1 MSLSSTVNYNVQNSH
16 GNLAT
21 KMLKSIN
28 MIMLQCCLVLTM
40 SQNILLAET
49 SNSGEN
55 FIINKTREISQN
67 IKCLVC
73 QNQSIDES
81 NSEIA
86 KDLKVLIKNK
96 LKDGVSDDEIY
107 NFLRD
112 RYGDSILLRP
122 PLKTNTILLW
132 FLPFI
137 ILVFGSFFVIR
148 FFKSNY

>member
-1 MSLSSTVNYNVQNSH
+1 
-16 GNLAT
+16 
-21 KMLKSIN
+21 MLKSIN
-28 MIMLQCCLVLTM
+28 MIMLQCCLVLTL

-96 LKDGVSDDEIY
+96 IKDGVSDDEIY

-112 RYGDSILLRP
+112 RYGDSILLKP

-148 FFKSNY
+148 FFKSNYK

>member
-1 MSLSSTVNYNVQNSH
+1 
-16 GNLAT
+16 
-21 KMLKSIN
+21 MLKSIN
-28 MIMLQCCLVLTM
+28 MIMLLCCLVLKM
-40 SQNILLAET
+40 SQNTLLAET
-49 SNSGEN
+49 SNSSGN

-112 RYGDSILLRP
+112 RYGDSILLKP

-148 FFKSNY
+148 FFKSNYK

>member
-1 MSLSSTVNYNVQNSH
+1 
-16 GNLAT
+16 
-21 KMLKSIN
+21 MLKSIN
-28 MIMLQCCLVLTM
+28 MIMLLYCLVLTM
-40 SQNILLAET
+40 SQNTLLAET
-49 SNSGEN
+49 SNSGGN

-96 LKDGVSDDEIY
+96 LKDGLSDDEIY

-112 RYGDSILLRP
+112 RYGDSILLKP

-137 ILVFGSFFVIR
+137 ILVFGSFFVIK
-148 FFKSNY
+148 FFKSNYK

>member
-1 MSLSSTVNYNVQNSH
+1 
-16 GNLAT
+16 
-21 KMLKSIN
+21 MLKSIN
-28 MIMLQCCLVLTM
+28 MIMLHCCLVLIM

-107 NFLRD
+107 IFLRD
-112 RYGDSILLRP
+112 RYGDSILLKP

-137 ILVFGSFFVIR
+137 ILVFGSFFVIK
-148 FFKSNY
+148 FFKSNYK

>member
-1 MSLSSTVNYNVQNSH
+1 
-16 GNLAT
+16 
-21 KMLKSIN
+21 
-28 MIMLQCCLVLTM
+28 MIMLLCCLVLTM
-40 SQNILLAET
+40 PQNTLLAET
-49 SNSGEN
+49 SNSGGN

-112 RYGDSILLRP
+112 RYGDSILLKP

-148 FFKSNY
+148 FFKSNYK

>member
-1 MSLSSTVNYNVQNSH
+1 
-16 GNLAT
+16 
-21 KMLKSIN
+21 MLKSIN
-28 MIMLQCCLVLTM
+28 MIMLLCCLVLTM
-40 SQNILLAET
+40 SQNTLLAET
-49 SNSGEN
+49 SNSGRN

-112 RYGDSILLRP
+112 RYGDSILLKP

-148 FFKSNY
+148 FFKSNYK

>member
-1 MSLSSTVNYNVQNSH
+1 
-16 GNLAT
+16 
-21 KMLKSIN
+21 MLKSIN
-28 MIMLQCCLVLTM
+28 MIMLLCCLVLTM
-40 SQNILLAET
+40 SQNTLLAET
-49 SNSGEN
+49 SNSGGN

-112 RYGDSILLRP
+112 RYGDSILLKP

-137 ILVFGSFFVIR
+137 ILVFGSFFVIK
-148 FFKSNY
+148 FFKSNYK

>member
-1 MSLSSTVNYNVQNSH
+1 
-16 GNLAT
+16 
-21 KMLKSIN
+21 MLKSIN
-28 MIMLQCCLVLTM
+28 MIILLCCLVLTM
-40 SQNILLAET
+40 SQNTLLAET
-49 SNSGEN
+49 SNSGGN

-148 FFKSNY
+148 FFKSNYK

>member
-1 MSLSSTVNYNVQNSH
+1 
-16 GNLAT
+16 
-21 KMLKSIN
+21 
-28 MIMLQCCLVLTM
+28 MIMLQCCLVLIM

-107 NFLRD
+107 IFLRD
-112 RYGDSILLRP
+112 RYGDSILLKP

-148 FFKSNY
+148 FFKSNYK

>member
-1 MSLSSTVNYNVQNSH
+1 
-16 GNLAT
+16 
-21 KMLKSIN
+21 MLKSIN

-96 LKDGVSDDEIY
+96 LKNGVSDDEIY

-112 RYGDSILLRP
+112 RYGDSILLKP

-148 FFKSNY
+148 FFKSNYK

>member
-1 MSLSSTVNYNVQNSH
+1 
-16 GNLAT
+16 
-21 KMLKSIN
+21 MLKSIN
-28 MIMLQCCLVLTM
+28 MIMLLCCLVLTM
-40 SQNILLAET
+40 SQNTLLAET
-49 SNSGEN
+49 SNSGGN

-107 NFLRD
+107 NFLRN
-112 RYGDSILLRP
+112 RYGDSILLKP

-148 FFKSNY
+148 FFKSNYK

>member
-1 MSLSSTVNYNVQNSH
+1 
-16 GNLAT
+16 
-21 KMLKSIN
+21 MLKSIN
-28 MIMLQCCLVLTM
+28 MIMLLCCLVLTM
-40 SQNILLAET
+40 YQNTLLAET
-49 SNSGEN
+49 SNSGGN

-112 RYGDSILLRP
+112 RYGDSILLKP

-148 FFKSNY
+148 FFKSNYK

>member
-1 MSLSSTVNYNVQNSH
+1 
-16 GNLAT
+16 
-21 KMLKSIN
+21 MLKSIN
-28 MIMLQCCLVLTM
+28 MIMLLSCLVLTM
-40 SQNILLAET
+40 SQNTLLAET

-112 RYGDSILLRP
+112 RYGDSILLKP

-148 FFKSNY
+148 FFKSNYK

>member
-1 MSLSSTVNYNVQNSH
+1 
-16 GNLAT
+16 
-21 KMLKSIN
+21 MLKSIN
-28 MIMLQCCLVLTM
+28 MIMLLCCLVLTM
-40 SQNILLAET
+40 SQNTLLAET

-112 RYGDSILLRP
+112 RYGDSILLKP

-148 FFKSNY
+148 FFKSNYK

>member
-1 MSLSSTVNYNVQNSH
+1 
-16 GNLAT
+16 
-21 KMLKSIN
+21 MLKRIKI
-28 MIMLQCCLVLTM
+28 IMLLCCLVLTM
-40 SQNILLAET
+40 SQNTLLAET
-49 SNSGEN
+49 SNSGGN

-96 LKDGVSDDEIY
+96 LKHGVSDDEIY

-112 RYGDSILLRP
+112 RYGDSILLKP

-137 ILVFGSFFVIR
+137 ILVFGSFFVIK
-148 FFKSNY
+148 FFKSNYK

>member
-1 MSLSSTVNYNVQNSH
+1 
-16 GNLAT
+16 
-21 KMLKSIN
+21 MLKSIN
-28 MIMLQCCLVLTM
+28 MIMFQCCLVLTM

-49 SNSGEN
+49 SNSGGN

-112 RYGDSILLRP
+112 RYGDSILLKP

-148 FFKSNY
+148 FFKSNYK

>member
-1 MSLSSTVNYNVQNSH
+1 
-16 GNLAT
+16 
-21 KMLKSIN
+21 MLKSIN
-28 MIMLQCCLVLTM
+28 MIMLQCCLVLTI
-40 SQNILLAET
+40 SQNTLLAET

-96 LKDGVSDDEIY
+96 LKNGVSDDEIY

-112 RYGDSILLRP
+112 RYGDSILLKP

-148 FFKSNY
+148 FFKSNYK

>member
-1 MSLSSTVNYNVQNSH
+1 MTRNVN
-16 GNLAT
+16 
-21 KMLKSIN
+21 I
-28 MIMLQCCLVLTM
+28 IMLVCCLFLII
-40 SQNILLAET
+40 SQKNLLADT
-49 SNSGEN
+49 SNSNKN

-86 KDLKVLIKNK
+86 KDLKVLIKDK
-96 LKDGVSDDEIY
+96 LKDGVTDEEIY
-107 NFLRD
+107 KFLRD
-112 RYGDSILLRP
+112 RYGDTILLKP
-122 PLKTNTILLW
+122 PLETNTILLW

-148 FFKSNY
+148 FFKSNYK

>member
-1 MSLSSTVNYNVQNSH
+1 
-16 GNLAT
+16 
-21 KMLKSIN
+21 MLKSIN
-28 MIMLQCCLVLTM
+28 MIMLLCCLVLKM
-40 SQNILLAET
+40 SQNTLLAET
-49 SNSGEN
+49 SNSGGN

-96 LKDGVSDDEIY
+96 LKNGVSDDEIY

-112 RYGDSILLRP
+112 RYGDSILLKP

-137 ILVFGSFFVIR
+137 ILVFGFHLTMLAF
-148 FFKSNY
+148 YY

>member
-1 MSLSSTVNYNVQNSH
+1 MPRN
-16 GNLAT
+16 
-21 KMLKSIN
+21 IN
-28 MIMLQCCLVLTM
+28 IIILVCCLFLII
-40 SQNILLAET
+40 SQKNLLADT
-49 SNSGEN
+49 SNSNKN

-86 KDLKVLIKNK
+86 KDLKVLIKDK
-96 LKDGVSDDEIY
+96 LKDGVTDEEIY
-107 NFLRD
+107 KFLRD
-112 RYGDSILLRP
+112 RYGDTILLKP
-122 PLKTNTILLW
+122 PLETNTILLW

-148 FFKSNY
+148 FFKSNYK

>member
-1 MSLSSTVNYNVQNSH
+1 
-16 GNLAT
+16 
-21 KMLKSIN
+21 MLKSIN
-28 MIMLQCCLVLTM
+28 MIMLLCCLVLMM
-40 SQNILLAET
+40 SQNTLLAET
-49 SNSGEN
+49 SNSGGN

-112 RYGDSILLRP
+112 RYGDSILLKP
-122 PLKTNTILLW
+122 PLKRNTILLW

-137 ILVFGSFFVIR
+137 ILVFGSFFVIK
-148 FFKSNY
+148 FFKSNYK